1 MAKVCIA
8 IATHKRPR
16 MLERA
21 LQSIASLSTAH
32 DVFVRV
38 ADNDAELQEGLDLTE
53 TLRQKG
59 YRFDLQAILVPE
71 RGISQVRNALVG
83 AAFER
88 GCADVIVFVDDDQW
102 VEPDWLDAL
111 LAVQADTGADVVGSN
126 VLPDF
131 EAPPPS
137 WALQSAAYRNHYPN
151 RNGRVLIVYGTNG
164 TLISAK
170 AAEKEPLPWFDPSFG
185 LTGGGDA
192 ELFHRLRAAGASFAV
207 AEKAV
212 IHEVYPASRVNLRW
226 ALQRSFRIGM
236 SDTRILLVHNGLSA
250 TLRRQ
255 VPLIIGAFG
264 LSPILL
270 AINIGRTRSQV
281 DALCKCARAFGKTA
295 ALLGYRFHEYAVTHG
310 R

>member
-21 LQSIASLSTAH
+21 LQSIAGLSTAH

-38 ADNDAELQEGLDLTE
+38 ADNDAERQEGLALTE
-53 TLRQKG
+53 TLRKNG

-71 RGISQVRNALVG
+71 RGISQVRNALVE
-83 AAFER
+83 AAFEK
-88 GCADVIVFVDDDQW
+88 GGAEVIIFVDDDQW
-102 VEPDWLDAL
+102 AEPDWLDNL
-111 LAVQADTGADVVGSN
+111 MAVQQETDADVVGSN

-131 EAPPPS
+131 EAPPPG
-137 WALQSAAYRNHYPN
+137 WALQSGAYRNHYPH
-151 RNGRVLIVYGTNG
+151 RNGRVPIVYGTNG
-164 TLISAK
+164 TLVSSK
-170 AAEKEPLPWFDPSFG
+170 AVAKEPQPWFDLTFG

-192 ELFHRLRAAGASFAV
+192 ELFHRLRTAGASFAI

-236 SDTRILLVHNGLSA
+236 SDTRILLAHNGLSA

-264 LSPILL
+264 LTPILL
-270 AINIGRTRSQV
+270 ALNIGRTSAQV